1 MRSTFGCLT
10 GVLVSAV
17 VLLGGSAPAHALTA
31 KASLAG
37 GVVEVSG
44 SQAAKSASISWEGVA
59 VTTSTRAGR
68 FAFATPILPA
78 DCIGTL
84 TDGTS
89 SIDIRIDGCSDVTT
103 GLPGTGQTITYSA
116 GDDGDVGAGGPLSY
130 TDNGD
135 GTVTDNRTGLTWEKK
150 TEANVTTT
158 YDWQGALDYVAEL
171 NAMNGGTGFAGHND
185 WRVPNVKELL
195 SIVDYGRFSPSIHP
209 SFGPTVGA
217 YGGLKYWSSTSWAAY
232 YPEGNAWAVDFGDA
246 WGSYDGVSTWSKA
259 SSLRVRAVRGGL

>member
-1 MRSTFGCLT
+1 MRIVGDTTTQIGT
-10 GVLVSAV
+10 GNSVTT
-17 VLLGGSAPAHALTA
+17 PTLTA
-31 KASLAG
+31 TTQFWAQVTKADCG
-37 GVVEVSG
+37 
-44 SQAAKSASISWEGVA
+44 SISGAFSSSHSPVA
-59 VTTSTRAGR
+59 KQMAGR
-68 FAFATPILPA
+68 YAFATPILPA

-84 TDGTS
+84 SDGTS

-232 YPEGNAWAVDFGDA
+232 YPEGSAWAVDFGDA
-246 WGSYDGVSTWSKA
+246 WGNYDGVSAWSKA